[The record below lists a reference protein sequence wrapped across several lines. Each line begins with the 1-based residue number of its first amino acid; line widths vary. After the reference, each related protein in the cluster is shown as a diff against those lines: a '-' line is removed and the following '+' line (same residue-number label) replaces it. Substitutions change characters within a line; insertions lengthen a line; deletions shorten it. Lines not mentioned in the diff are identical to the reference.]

1 MSKKSGA
8 KKLLAVG
15 VIGGIIAI
23 LVAVWKASKPIED
36 PWENEAP
43 KPEVHLP
50 VKEREVTVEEVRDI
64 LTEDQ

>member
-15 VIGGIIAI
+15 LIGGIIAI

-43 KPEVHLP
+43 NPEAHLP
-50 VKEREVTVEEVRDI
+50 VEEREVSVEEVRKI
-64 LTEDQ
+64 LSDEQ